1 MDLIFASHNENKV
14 FEIANLVGNKYKIL
28 SLNDINF
35 KEDIIENGST
45 LQENALIKARTIFN
59 ETGKNCFAD
68 DTGLL
73 VKSLNNKPGVYS
85 ARYAGEQKNA
95 DDNMN
100 LLLLNLNNKTDRQA
114 KFTTVIALIMNGKE
128 FIFEGELA
136 GSIILEK
143 KGSNGFGYDPIFKP
157 NGYNN
162 TLAQL
167 DITEKNKI
175 SHRGLAFKKMI
186 DFLKVYK

>member
-73 VKSLNNKPGVYS
+73 VKSLNNEPGVYS

-114 KFTTVIALIMNGKE
+114 KFTTIIALIMNGYE

-157 NGYNN
+157 NGYIN

-175 SHRGLAFKKMI
+175 SHRALAFKKMI

>member
-1 MDLIFASHNENKV
+1 
-14 FEIANLVGNKYKIL
+14 
-28 SLNDINF
+28 
-35 KEDIIENGST
+35 
-45 LQENALIKARTIFN
+45 
-59 ETGKNCFAD
+59 
-68 DTGLL
+68 LL
-73 VKSLNNKPGVYS
+73 VKSLNNEPGVYS

-157 NGYNN
+157 NGYIN

-175 SHRGLAFKKMI
+175 SHRALAFKKMI

>member
-73 VKSLNNKPGVYS
+73 VKSLNNEPGVYS

-114 KFTTVIALIMNGKE
+114 KFTTIIALIMNGYE

-157 NGYNN
+157 NGYIN

-175 SHRGLAFKKMI
+175 SHRALAFKKMN

>member
-73 VKSLNNKPGVYS
+73 VKSLNNEPGVYS

-175 SHRGLAFKKMI
+175 SHRALAFKKMI

>member
-1 MDLIFASHNENKV
+1 
-14 FEIANLVGNKYKIL
+14 
-28 SLNDINF
+28 
-35 KEDIIENGST
+35 
-45 LQENALIKARTIFN
+45 
-59 ETGKNCFAD
+59 
-68 DTGLL
+68 LL

-114 KFTTVIALIMNGKE
+114 KFTTVIALIMNGNE

-157 NGYNN
+157 NGYNY

-175 SHRGLAFKKMI
+175 SHRALAFKKMI

>member
-14 FEIANLVGNKYKIL
+14 FEIATLVGNKYKIL

-35 KEDIIENGST
+35 KEEIIENGYN

-73 VKSLNNKPGVYS
+73 VKSLNNEPGVYS

-100 LLLLNLNNKTDRQA
+100 LLLLNLNKKTDRQA
-114 KFTTVIALIMNGKE
+114 KFTTIIALIMNGNE

-136 GSIILEK
+136 GSIISEK

-175 SHRGLAFKKMI
+175 SHRALAFKKMI

>member
-14 FEIANLVGNKYKIL
+14 FEIATLVGNKYKIL

-35 KEDIIENGST
+35 KEEIIENGSN

-73 VKSLNNKPGVYS
+73 VKSLNNEPGVYS

-100 LLLLNLNNKTDRQA
+100 LLLLNLNKKTDRQA
-114 KFTTVIALIMNGKE
+114 KFTTIIALIMNGNE

-136 GSIILEK
+136 GSIISEK

-175 SHRGLAFKKMI
+175 SHRALAFKKMI

>member
-45 LQENALIKARTIFN
+45 LQENALIKARTIFS

-73 VKSLNNKPGVYS
+73 VKSLNNEPGVYS

-114 KFTTVIALIMNGKE
+114 KFTTVITLIINGKE

-157 NGYNN
+157 NGYIN

-175 SHRGLAFKKMI
+175 SHRALAFKKMN

>member
-14 FEIANLVGNKYKIL
+14 FEIATLVGNKYKIL

-35 KEDIIENGST
+35 KEEIIENGSN

-73 VKSLNNKPGVYS
+73 VKSLNNEPGVYS

-114 KFTTVIALIMNGKE
+114 KFTTIIALIMNGNE

-136 GSIILEK
+136 GSIISEK

-157 NGYNN
+157 SGYNN

-175 SHRGLAFKKMI
+175 SHRALAFKKMI

>member
-14 FEIANLVGNKYKIL
+14 FEIATLVGNKYKIL

-35 KEDIIENGST
+35 KEEIIENGYN

-73 VKSLNNKPGVYS
+73 VKSLNNEPGVYS

-100 LLLLNLNNKTDRQA
+100 LLLLNLNNKIDRQA
-114 KFTTVIALIMNGKE
+114 KFTTIIALIMNGNE

-136 GSIILEK
+136 GSIISEK

-175 SHRGLAFKKMI
+175 SHRALAFKKMI

>member
-114 KFTTVIALIMNGKE
+114 KFTTVIALIMNGNE

-157 NGYNN
+157 NGYNY

-175 SHRGLAFKKMI
+175 SHRALAFKKMI

>member
-1 MDLIFASHNENKV
+1 
-14 FEIANLVGNKYKIL
+14 
-28 SLNDINF
+28 
-35 KEDIIENGST
+35 
-45 LQENALIKARTIFN
+45 
-59 ETGKNCFAD
+59 
-68 DTGLL
+68 LL
-73 VKSLNNKPGVYS
+73 VKSLNNEPGVYS

-157 NGYNN
+157 NGYNY

-175 SHRGLAFKKMI
+175 SHRALAFKKMI

>member
-73 VKSLNNKPGVYS
+73 VKSLNNEPGVYS

-157 NGYNN
+157 NGYIN

-175 SHRGLAFKKMI
+175 SHRALAFKKMI

>member
-14 FEIANLVGNKYKIL
+14 FEIATLVGNKYKIL

-35 KEDIIENGST
+35 KEEIIENGSN
-45 LQENALIKARTIFN
+45 LKENALIKARTIFN

-73 VKSLNNKPGVYS
+73 VKSLNNEPGVYS

-100 LLLLNLNNKTDRQA
+100 LLLLNLNKKTDRQA
-114 KFTTVIALIMNGKE
+114 KFTTIIALIMNGNE
-128 FIFEGELA
+128 FIFKGELA
-136 GSIILEK
+136 GSIISEK

-175 SHRGLAFKKMI
+175 SHRALAFKKMI

>member
-14 FEIANLVGNKYKIL
+14 FEISNLVGNKYKIL

-73 VKSLNNKPGVYS
+73 VKSLNNEPGVYS

-157 NGYNN
+157 NGYIN

-175 SHRGLAFKKMI
+175 SHRALAFKKMN

>member
-14 FEIANLVGNKYKIL
+14 FEIATLVGNKYKIL

-35 KEDIIENGST
+35 KEEIIEIGYN

-73 VKSLNNKPGVYS
+73 VKSLNNEPGVYS

-100 LLLLNLNNKTDRQA
+100 LLLLNLNKKTDRQA
-114 KFTTVIALIMNGKE
+114 KFTTIIALIMNGNE

-136 GSIILEK
+136 GSIISEK

-175 SHRGLAFKKMI
+175 SHRALAFKKMI

>member
-68 DTGLL
+68 DT
-73 VKSLNNKPGVYS
+73 
-85 ARYAGEQKNA
+85 
-95 DDNMN
+95 
-100 LLLLNLNNKTDRQA
+100 
-114 KFTTVIALIMNGKE
+114 
-128 FIFEGELA
+128 
-136 GSIILEK
+136 
-143 KGSNGFGYDPIFKP
+143 
-157 NGYNN
+157 
-162 TLAQL
+162 
-167 DITEKNKI
+167 
-175 SHRGLAFKKMI
+175 
-186 DFLKVYK
+186 

>member
-14 FEIANLVGNKYKIL
+14 FEIATLVGNKYKIL

-35 KEDIIENGST
+35 KEEIIENGSN

-73 VKSLNNKPGVYS
+73 VKSLNNGPGVYS

-114 KFTTVIALIMNGKE
+114 KFTTIIALIMNGNE

-136 GSIILEK
+136 GSIISEK

-175 SHRGLAFKKMI
+175 SHRALAFKKMI

>member
-73 VKSLNNKPGVYS
+73 VKSLNNGPGVYS

-114 KFTTVIALIMNGKE
+114 KFTTIIALIMNGYE

-157 NGYNN
+157 NGYIN

-175 SHRGLAFKKMI
+175 SHRALAFKKMN

>member
-45 LQENALIKARTIFN
+45 LQENALIKARTIFS

-73 VKSLNNKPGVYS
+73 VKSLNNEPGVYS

-157 NGYNN
+157 NGYIN

-175 SHRGLAFKKMI
+175 SHRALAFKKMI